1 MTDTTVMSSAG
12 ARILEWKEKEQ
23 LSDDRRRSM
32 RQPMVSNAW
41 LSPEASSKGPSI
53 LVVVC
58 DISLNGVGFT
68 SDSAFE
74 KGSVFW
80 IVMEAACLRASGR
93 IRVVNCRERSHG
105 GYDCGAEF
113 F

>member
-1 MTDTTVMSSAG
+1 MTDTTAMSSAS
-12 ARILEWKEKEQ
+12 ARILEWAEKERM
-23 LSDDRRRSM
+23 SEDRRRSM

-41 LSPEASSKGPSI
+41 LSPEASKQGPSI

-58 DISLNGVGFT
+58 DISMNGVGFT
-68 SDSAFE
+68 SDTLLN
-74 KGSVFW
+74 KGEIYW

-93 IRVVNCRERSHG
+93 IRIVNSRERSCG
-105 GYDCGAEF
+105 GYECGAEF